1 VLTGPKCTGTVA
13 ATLEGFMSLSCG
25 IALLHRVRLVLFVVV
40 ATLVGAVGEASASEL
55 LDRNAGSASL
65 SVNSRGQALVSW
77 RASGRTRRVIASG
90 AINARPPRQG
100 VPQVSFALRYGGKS
114 ILSGG
119 CLRYDGPPLAWLV
132 RACKAPD
139 GSYWALQSWER
150 TKPNYGG
157 SRGTWDLRLS
167 HWAGP
172 LPQLEVWTDWAYR
185 RYDHLYGRLT
195 YVGQPVFGFRTS
207 SQGNPLDAYG
217 RNVYVDTYNSRYGS
231 GWHRENGFLAQRP
244 IGVFCYGLYPHGSR
258 PAGKGTRYRATV
270 IGPGV
275 APDVMWEG
283 PAPGPFN
290 MAHEAQANAHQRGLF
305 AGVGPG
311 GCRPR

>member
-1 VLTGPKCTGTVA
+1 MSPSSDM
-13 ATLEGFMSLSCG
+13 TLVNR
-25 IALLHRVRLVLFVVV
+25 ARLVFL
-40 ATLVGAVGEASASEL
+40 ALAAALAGTVGEASASEL
-55 LDRNAGSASL
+55 LDRNASNASL
-65 SVNSRGQALVSW
+65 SVNGSGQALVSW
-77 RASGRTRRVIASG
+77 RASGVTRQVIASG
-90 AINARPPRQG
+90 AINARAPQQG
-100 VPQVSFALRYGGKS
+100 VPQVSFNLRYGGKS

-119 CLRYDGPPLAWLV
+119 CLQYDGPPLAWLV

-139 GSYWALQSWER
+139 GSYWALQSWQR

-167 HWAGP
+167 HWSDP

-185 RYDHLYGRLT
+185 RFDHLYGR
-195 YVGQPVFGFRTS
+195 YSYGGQPVFGFRTS
-207 SQGNPLDAYG
+207 SQGNPLDTYG
-217 RNVYVDTYNSRYGS
+217 RNIYVDTYNSRYGG

-244 IGVFCYGLYPHGSR
+244 TGVFCYGLYPHGSR

-283 PAPGPFN
+283 PAPGPYN
-290 MAHEAQANAHQRGLF
+290 RAREAQANAHQRGLF